1 MIDTIYLDMDGV
13 IADFDKHYS
22 SIYGCNC
29 RDDPNKN
36 NWFDF
41 VVRKGFANL
50 PMCADALLLVQG
62 LSLLDV
68 HIEILSC
75 VSDRSNSRLVEAQK
89 ILWLENKGFGS
100 LNHHFTLTKNAKS
113 FFANENSLLIDDS
126 EACTNPFKD
135 AGGYAILHKNAKTSI
150 LEINC
155 MIEKGLLCAQSS
167 DQKIL
172 IH

>member
-22 SIYGCNC
+22 SIYGCDC

-41 VVRKGFANL
+41 VDRKGFANL

-62 LSLLDV
+62 LSVLNV
-68 HIEILSC
+68 NIEILSC
-75 VSDRSNSRLVEAQK
+75 ASDKFNSGLVVAQK
-89 ILWLENKGFGS
+89 ILWLENKGFES
-100 LNHHFTLTKNAKS
+100 LKYNFTLTKKEKAN
-113 FFANENSLLIDDS
+113 FAFENTLLIDDS
-126 EACTNPFKD
+126 EACINPFKD
-135 AGGYAILHKNAKTSI
+135 AGGYAILHKNAKTTI
-150 LEINC
+150 IEINC
-155 MIEKGLLCAQSS
+155 MLEKGLLCAQSS
-167 DQKIL
+167 DQRIL